1 MFTVHIETSV
11 KIHDDSIWL
20 DQSSKLRGIC
30 NEVRSLRERHWDVLI
45 LAHFEKE
52 LQAVSEALQG
62 ASISF
67 HRYSGLDESVWAAEP
82 GDQAPAKVFVGL
94 AQMFCQRDTASTWG
108 KDRRL
113 SIIVA
118 EHHPLRDRDERI
130 QEAAQGLSSETNV
143 SFHAA
148 LTDPLLVHFGS
159 EQIGGLVR
167 QLGMD
172 EETCLSNSLI
182 GTAIRRSQEK
192 IAKLVYSEIP
202 TLSSKDWF
210 KYNLPNR
217 TSGS

>member
-1 MFTVHIETSV
+1 MFNVHIDMSL
-11 KIHDDSIWL
+11 KIHDDKIWL
-20 DQSSKLRGIC
+20 DERCKLRGIC
-30 NEVRSLRERHWDVLI
+30 NEARSLLERHWDVLI

-52 LQAVSEALQG
+52 LQAVSEALQA
-62 ASISF
+62 ASIAH
-67 HRYSGLDESVWAAEP
+67 HRYSGFDESVWASESADRP
-82 GDQAPAKVFVGL
+82 QRSVVVGL
-94 AQMFCQRDTASTWG
+94 AQEFCQRVASSSRI

-118 EHHPLRDRDERI
+118 EHHPLRDRDEKV
-130 QEAAQGLSSETNV
+130 QEAAQGLPGEANV
-143 SFHAA
+143 CFHAA

-192 IAKLVYSEIP
+192 ISKLVHSEVA
-202 TLSSKDWF
+202 TLSAKDWF

-217 TSGS
+217 SSS

>member
-1 MFTVHIETSV
+1 MFTVHIHMSV
-11 KIHDDSIWL
+11 KIHDDKIWL
-20 DQSSKLRGIC
+20 DESAKLRGIC
-30 NEVRSLRERHWDVLI
+30 REARDLLERHWDVLI

-52 LQAVSEALQG
+52 LSTVSEALSAAG
-62 ASISF
+62 IAH
-67 HRYSGLDESVWAAEP
+67 HRYSGLDESVWASESVEKTPPSVAI
-82 GDQAPAKVFVGL
+82 GL
-94 AQMFCQRDTASTWG
+94 AQVFCQRTAATTKA

-113 SIIVA
+113 SIVVA

-130 QEAAQGLSSETNV
+130 QEAAQSLPGETNV
-143 SFHAA
+143 CFHAA

-172 EETCLSNSLI
+172 EVTSLSNSLI

-192 IAKLVYSEIP
+192 IAKLVHSEVP
-202 TLSSKDWF
+202 TLSAKDWF

-217 TSGS
+217 AKN

>member
-1 MFTVHIETSV
+1 MFTVHIQMSV
-11 KIHDDSIWL
+11 KIHDDKIWL
-20 DQSSKLRGIC
+20 DESSKLRGIC
-30 NEVRSLRERHWDVLI
+30 NEARSLLERHWDVLI

-52 LQAVSEALQG
+52 VRTVSEALQS
-62 ASISF
+62 ASIAH
-67 HRYSGLDESVWAAEP
+67 HRYSGLDESVWASENSEKTPPSVAI
-82 GDQAPAKVFVGL
+82 GL
-94 AQMFCQRDTASTWG
+94 AQVFCQRTSSSTRN

-130 QEAAQGLSSETNV
+130 QEAAQGLPGETNV
-143 SFHAA
+143 CFHAA

-192 IAKLVYSEIP
+192 IAKLVNGEVP
-202 TLSSKDWF
+202 TLSAKDWF

-217 TSGS
+217 SST